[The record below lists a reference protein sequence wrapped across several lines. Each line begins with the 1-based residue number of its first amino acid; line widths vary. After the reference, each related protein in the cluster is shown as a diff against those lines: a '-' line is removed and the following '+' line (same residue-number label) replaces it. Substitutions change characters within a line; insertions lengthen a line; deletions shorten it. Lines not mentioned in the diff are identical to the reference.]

1 MMRGRSSPHQNQG
14 ASVSSGSESAR
25 SPMSETNQSA
35 WWRYRVAKEFEV
47 LRRPSLPA
55 GGSPVDFAA
64 GPRAPERP
72 ASGSFGALAPI
83 AGMPSSAEHYDRC
96 DHQTHVILEPGR
108 GGRGRRRD
116 AGPETVPAGPI
127 PTAANAFEVRDYA
140 GNVLLLHGRTRAS
153 TARCGASTQG
163 SGFGA
168 SGGSG
173 GGAPGAARSAAAP
186 VGGAAASPRR
196 KEQGKSNR
204 YVFDH
209 QGGLLHFVDFGPG
222 SRPPPTPYS
231 VAPWSSR

>member
-1 MMRGRSSPHQNQG
+1 MKHGRSTPHQSQG
-14 ASVSSGSESAR
+14 ASGSSGSESAR
-25 SPMSETNQSA
+25 SPMSETTQIA
-35 WWRYRVAKEFEV
+35 WWRYRMAKEFEA
-47 LRRPSLPA
+47 LRRPPLPA

-64 GPRAPERP
+64 GARSPARP
-72 ASGSFGALAPI
+72 ASGFCSLVPI

-96 DHQTHVILEPGR
+96 DPQTHVILEPGR

-116 AGPETVPAGPI
+116 AGPEAVPAGPI

-140 GNVLLLHGRTRAS
+140 GNMLLLHGRTLAS

-168 SGGSG
+168 SGSSG

-196 KEQGKSNR
+196 KDQGKSNR

-209 QGGLLHFVDFGPG
+209 QGGLLHCVDFGPG
-222 SRPPPTPYS
+222 SRPPPAPYS